1 MNRSS
6 DSRTNG
12 NRGLRAVLL
21 LCGVLIAGQVHAE
34 ALDGGP
40 FVPTPQ
46 PVVDA
51 MLKLA
56 GVTARDTV
64 VDLGSGDGRIVLTA
78 ARVYGARGRGIE
90 LDAELVESSNA
101 EAKRGGLADRVR
113 FLQADV
119 VKADI
124 RDATV
129 VTVYLLPDMMRQLRD
144 KFLNELKPGTRIVSH
159 DFDFGDNWFP
169 DKRIVIDLEEKYG
182 IPGADTS
189 TVLLWTV
196 PEPRRR

>member
-1 MNRSS
+1 LIRAS
-6 DSRTNG
+6 DIRASA
-12 NRGLRAVLL
+12 NRGLPAFLLLCAVLL
-21 LCGVLIAGQVHAE
+21 AGPVHAQ

-46 PVVDA
+46 AVVDA

-56 GVTARDTV
+56 GVTARDVV

-78 ARVYGARGRGIE
+78 ARVHGARGRGVE
-90 LDAELVESSNA
+90 LDADLVESSNA
-101 EAKRGGLADRVR
+101 EAKKSGLADRVR
-113 FLQADV
+113 FVREDV
-119 VKADI
+119 TKTDI

-169 DKRIVIDLEEKYG
+169 DKRLVIDLEEKYG

-189 TVLLWTV
+189 TLMLWTV